1 MGLAEMDS
9 RNWTS
14 LIDDIVAGDFY
25 DAEAGKKVSVPYES
39 IVFEQSL
46 DGMEEALVARLKL
59 GDRLAVVADE
69 QTYDA
74 LGARVARALKPIGAD
89 DAIVLKN
96 PHADMR
102 TAATL
107 ADTLKGYDS
116 VVAVGSGTLNDLCKY
131 VTAQDGR
138 RYAVFSTAASMNGYT
153 STTASMTLDSGLKVS
168 LPAQAPA
175 GFFVDM
181 AVSAAAPSHLTASGF
196 ADCIARS
203 VAQVDWWMSHRLL
216 GTLYRSVPF
225 DIQIA
230 DEIALNKC
238 AHLLPKGDIE
248 ATARLYRVLTLCGLG
263 IGFIGMSNPGS
274 MGEHQISHYI
284 DCFAGPL
291 HPGTLHGQQVG
302 VASLTMARIQQGM
315 LAQDS
320 APVMRPT
327 PIDMQDMQER
337 MGDAAT
343 QCMEQL
349 QRKAFDGA
357 ALDAVNQKLAQIWP
371 ELRRELR
378 QFMIPVHEMEKL
390 LTDAGAPTTA
400 AELGIDLDFYREAV
414 RHGHEM
420 RDRFSFVDIAAN
432 AGALETVH
440 IDAIVSHFRGGKR

>member
-1 MGLAEMDS
+1 MDLAEMDS

-25 DAEAGKKVSVPYES
+25 DSEAGRKVSVPYDS

-46 DGMEEALVARLKL
+46 DGMEEALIANLNL
-59 GDRLAVVADE
+59 GAKLAVVADE
-69 QTYDA
+69 NTYDV
-74 LGARVARALKPIGAD
+74 LGERVARALKPIGGDA
-89 DAIVLKN
+89 AIVLKS

-107 ADTLKGYDS
+107 ADRLKGYDS

-153 STTASMTLDSGLKVS
+153 STTASMTLESGLKVS

-196 ADCIARS
+196 ADCVARS

-216 GTLYRSVPF
+216 NTLYRSVPF

-230 DEIALNKC
+230 DEIELNKC

-284 DCFAGPL
+284 DCFAGAR

-302 VASLTMARIQQGM
+302 VASLTMARIQQGL
-315 LAQDS
+315 LAQDH
-320 APVMRPT
+320 APEMKPT
-327 PIDMQDMQER
+327 PLDMGGMKSR
-337 MGDAAT
+337 MGETAA

-349 QRKAFDGA
+349 QRKALYGD
-357 ALDAVNQKLAQIWP
+357 ALDAVNQKLADIWP
-371 ELRRELR
+371 ELQRELR
-378 QFMIPVHEMEKL
+378 QFMIPVQQMEKL
-390 LTDAGAPTTA
+390 LSDAGAPTTA
-400 AELGIDLDFYREAV
+400 GELGLDIDFYREAV

-432 AGALETVH
+432 ASALEQY
-440 IDAIVSHFRGGKR
+440 VSMQT

>member
-1 MGLAEMDS
+1 MGLAEIDS

-14 LIDDIVAGDFY
+14 LIDDIVTGDFY

-46 DGMEEALVARLKL
+46 DGQEEALISRLKL
-59 GDRLAVVADE
+59 GEKLAVVADE
-69 QTYDA
+69 NTYDV
-74 LGARVARALKPIGAD
+74 LGGRVARALKRIGSEP
-89 DAIVLKN
+89 AIVLKN
-96 PHADMR
+96 PHADMQ
-102 TAATL
+102 TAAAL
-107 ADTLKGYDS
+107 ADQLKGYDS
-116 VVAVGSGTLNDLCKY
+116 VIAVGSGTLNDLCKY

-138 RYAVFSTAASMNGYT
+138 RYAVFATAASMNGYT

-203 VAQVDWWMSHRLL
+203 VAQVDWWMSHRVL

-230 DEIALNKC
+230 DEIELNKC

-284 DCFAGPL
+284 DCFAGAR

-302 VASLTMARIQQGM
+302 VASLTMARIQQGL
-315 LAQDS
+315 LAQDN
-320 APVMRPT
+320 APVMKPT
-327 PIDMQDMQER
+327 PIDTEGMKQR
-337 MGDAAT
+337 MGGAAADCI
-343 QCMEQL
+343 QQL
-349 QRKAFDGA
+349 QRKALDGD
-357 ALDAVNQKLAQIWP
+357 ALDAVNQKLAALWP
-371 ELRRELR
+371 ELQRELR
-378 QFMIPVHEMEKL
+378 QFMIPVEEMEKL
-390 LTDAGAPTTA
+390 LSDAGAPTTA
-400 AELGIDLDFYREAV
+400 ADLGIDLEFYREAV

-432 AGALETVH
+432 AGQLEQF
-440 IDAIVSHFRGGKR
+440 IAIQT

>member
-1 MGLAEMDS
+1 MDVAEIDS
-9 RNWTS
+9 RDWTA
-14 LIDDIVAGDFY
+14 LIDDIVAGEFF

-39 IVFEQSL
+39 IVFRETL
-46 DGMEEALVARLKL
+46 DGMEEKLIADLKL
-59 GDRLAVVADE
+59 GNKLAVVADE
-69 QTYDA
+69 NTYDA
-74 LGARVARALKPIGAD
+74 LGQRVTRALKTLGVD
-89 DAIVLKN
+89 ETIVLKA

-102 TAATL
+102 TAAEL
-107 ADTLKGYDS
+107 ADQLQGFDS
-116 VVAVGSGTLNDLCKY
+116 VIAIGSGTINDLCKY

-138 RYAVFSTAASMNGYT
+138 RYAVFATAASMNGYT

-181 AVSAAAPSHLTASGF
+181 AVSAAAPPHLTASGF
-196 ADCIARS
+196 ADCVARS

-216 GTLYRSVPF
+216 GTLYRTVPF

-238 AHLLPKGDIE
+238 AHLLPKGDID

-263 IGFIGMSNPGS
+263 IGFIGMSHPGS

-284 DCFAGPL
+284 DCFAGEL

-302 VASLTMARIQQGM
+302 VASLTMARIQQGL
-315 LAQDS
+315 LAQDQ
-320 APVMRPT
+320 APVMKPT
-327 PIDMQDMQER
+327 QIDFDSMQRR
-337 MGDAAT
+337 MGDPAAE
-343 QCMEQL
+343 CLEQL
-349 QRKAFDGA
+349 QRKAFDARTVETVNETLA
-357 ALDAVNQKLAQIWP
+357 AIWP

-378 QFMIPVHEMEKL
+378 DFMIPVAEMEKL
-390 LTDAGAPTTA
+390 LSDAGAPTTA
-400 AELGIDLDFYREAV
+400 ADLGLDLDFYRQAV

-432 AGALETVH
+432 TGLLE
-440 IDAIVSHFRGGKR
+440 DFVSAQG

>member
-1 MGLAEMDS
+1 MDMAELDS
-9 RNWTS
+9 RDWTG
-14 LIDDIVAGDFY
+14 LIDDIVAGEFY
-25 DAEAGKKVSVPYES
+25 DAEAGRKVSVPYES

-46 DGMEEALVARLKL
+46 EGMEDALIANLKL
-59 GDRLAVVADE
+59 GEKLAIVADKN
-69 QTYDA
+69 TYDA
-74 LGARVARALKPIGAD
+74 LGHRVAQALKSVGSD
-89 DAIVLKN
+89 GTIVLEQ

-102 TAATL
+102 TAADL
-107 ADTLKGYDS
+107 AARLKDFDS
-116 VVAVGSGTLNDLCKY
+116 VIAVGSGTINDLCKY

-138 RYAVFSTAASMNGYT
+138 RYAVFATAASMNGYT

-181 AVSAAAPSHLTASGF
+181 NVSAAAPPHLAASGF
-196 ADCIARS
+196 ADCVARS

-225 DIQIA
+225 DIQIE
-230 DEIALNKC
+230 DEIELNKR
-238 AHLLPKGDIE
+238 AHLLPKGDID

-302 VASLTMARIQQGM
+302 VASLTMAQIQQSL
-315 LAQDS
+315 LAQEK
-320 APVMRPT
+320 APEMRPT
-327 PIDMQDMQER
+327 PIDVDGMKRR
-337 MGDAAT
+337 MGNAAD
-343 QCMEQL
+343 QCLEQL
-349 QRKAFDGA
+349 QRKAFDA
-357 ALDAVNQKLAQIWP
+357 DAVETVNAKLASIWP
-371 ELRRELR
+371 DLKREV
-378 QFMIPVHEMEKL
+378 QEFMIPVSEMKRML
-390 LTDAGAPTTA
+390 ADAGAPTTA
-400 AELGIDLDFYREAV
+400 AELGLDLEFYQQAV

-432 AGALETVH
+432 AGVLET
-440 IDAIVSHFRGGKR
+440 IVSAQS

>member
-1 MGLAEMDS
+1 MDGAELDG
-9 RNWTS
+9 RDWTA
-14 LIDDIVAGDFY
+14 LIDDIVAGEFY

-39 IVFEQSL
+39 IVFRESL
-46 DGMEEALVARLKL
+46 DGGEEALVADLKL
-59 GDRLAVVADE
+59 GEKLAVVTDE
-69 QTYDA
+69 NTHDA
-74 LGARVARALKPIGAD
+74 LGGRVARALKSIGAH
-89 DAIVLKN
+89 DAIVLN
-96 PHADMR
+96 SPHADMH
-102 TAATL
+102 TAAEL
-107 ADTLKGYDS
+107 ADKLKEFDS
-116 VVAVGSGTLNDLCKY
+116 VIAVGSGTINDLCKY

-138 RYAVFSTAASMNGYT
+138 RYAVFATAASMNGYT

-181 AVSAAAPSHLTASGF
+181 AVSAAAPSHLAASGF
-196 ADCIARS
+196 ADCVARS

-216 GTLYRSVPF
+216 GTMYRSVPF

-238 AHLLPKGDIE
+238 AYLLPNGDID

-302 VASLTMARIQQGM
+302 VASLTMARIQQGL
-315 LAQDS
+315 LAQEN
-320 APVMRPT
+320 APVMRAT
-327 PIDMQDMQER
+327 SIDPEGMRQR
-337 MGDAAT
+337 MGSAADD
-343 QCMEQL
+343 CLELL
-349 QRKAFDGA
+349 QRKAMDEA
-357 ALDAVNQKLAQIWP
+357 AVEKVNEKLAHIWP
-371 ELRRELR
+371 DLKQEL
-378 QFMIPVHEMEKL
+378 QAFMIPVAEMEKL
-390 LTDAGAPTTA
+390 LSDAGAPTTA
-400 AELGIDLDFYREAV
+400 AELELDLEFYRKAV

-432 AGALETVH
+432 AGILDPYIAMQT
-440 IDAIVSHFRGGKR
+440 

>member
-1 MGLAEMDS
+1 MDAAGVVS
-9 RNWTS
+9 SGWTA

-39 IVFEQSL
+39 IVFSESL
-46 DGMEEALVARLKL
+46 DGMEATLIADLKL
-59 GDRLAVVADE
+59 GEKLAVVADE
-69 QTYDA
+69 NTYDA
-74 LGARVARALKPIGAD
+74 LGRRVERSLKSIGVKD
-89 DAIVLKN
+89 TIVLDK

-102 TAATL
+102 TAADL
-107 ADTLKGYDS
+107 ADRLSRFDS
-116 VVAVGSGTLNDLCKY
+116 VVAIGSGTINDLCKY

-138 RYAVFSTAASMNGYT
+138 RYAVFATAASMNGYT
-153 STTASMTLDSGLKVS
+153 STTASMTLGSGLKVS

-181 AVSAAAPSHLTASGF
+181 AVSAAAPPHLAASGF
-196 ADCIARS
+196 ADCVARS

-216 GTLYRSVPF
+216 GTLYRTIPF

-230 DEIALNKC
+230 DEIELNKC

-302 VASLTMARIQQGM
+302 VASLTMARIQQGL
-315 LAQDS
+315 LAMEN
-320 APVMRPT
+320 APVMKPT
-327 PIDMQDMQER
+327 PIDFDGMKQR
-337 MGDAAT
+337 MGSTAA
-343 QCMEQL
+343 QCLEQL
-349 QRKAFDGA
+349 QRKAFDA
-357 ALDAVNQKLAQIWP
+357 DKVDVVNQKLAEIWP
-371 ELRRELR
+371 DLKRELEE
-378 QFMIPVHEMEKL
+378 FMIPASEMKKL
-390 LTDAGAPTTA
+390 LSDAGAPTTA
-400 AELGIDLDFYREAV
+400 SELGLDLDFYRQSV
-414 RHGHEM
+414 RHAHEM

-432 AGALETVH
+432 ADLLEPFIAAQT
-440 IDAIVSHFRGGKR
+440 